1 MSTRDWCIAFVAL
14 IALLLFLA
22 PSFAFYCW
30 DGQYG
35 SFSSYSQN
43 STADDA
49 CLRHNGTNNGAAWV
63 AAVYGFGG
71 DYELSESDYIQI
83 GDDADFSPTD
93 LSWCTWVNIE
103 SHGVS
108 TEHIFTKFNFGTN
121 DAEWTM
127 YDWAGINCWIY
138 EESTDDNCLTT
149 TTVVLDLATYYHIC
163 CTWEDGGGG
172 VGNISIYVNGTFN
185 STNSGGCA
193 AGVHIEDG
201 AADVYLGRRGDV
213 ATPLYYDGILDEA
226 PIFNYTLNASAVAG
240 LFVNNSVVWSAPA
253 GPAPGTGCTVTLNT
267 PADDD
272 HTNDQTPAFNQ
283 SNIVCYGANMASRCW
298 VTMNGTQSGD
308 NSTSLTNNSA
318 FGILANTSK
327 AEGSYEWNITCLQG
341 AVTNTTATRTLVIDI
356 TAPQTF
362 IYAPTASTTIYYGD
376 LTYLDV
382 AGFDIY
388 MFNLTAEIFN
398 GTGVT
403 ALATYTNDTG
413 APPWFNLSNEYVAGN
428 DLYPGVYWVNAS
440 SMDSHTGKKWKPD
453 HIETGADYIKVW
465 KNGKTVKSSWLWNAE
480 PDYELLEDRVKWS
493 TVAQCDD
500 MGDIKVKFNIL
511 CSQEVRII
519 EGSEYAGHYVCAEMW
534 GDFQDLA
541 DDGYD
546 VKLVYE
552 SPVSLEVEIEKENAG
567 DPFEW
572 IWLDPATGG
581 LNLNFS
587 LSNFTVLTDS
597 AIEVNTTS
605 FYVGTVGYLIIYY
618 TNITTDALI
627 TGANCSYNITDPY
640 SNLEQ
645 GNATEGAAFYLANY
659 TPTFTGLHSFAVM
672 CNSSGWLTLRETGT
686 FNVASAP
693 ATTSIQVVPNSE
705 RMWTSATCN
714 DSQLAYVYEN
724 RICFGSSCETV
735 TVTEYEFCP
744 LGCLQEGGALCRE
757 SLITSNPALV
767 LLIAVILLAIVIF
780 GLYAW
785 ARRVK

>member
-1 MSTRDWCIAFVAL
+1 MDNADMNMVLGTVDDVCDANNGIMNDDPVNVTAIFQQGLDFEVTGDTDYVFIADAANLSAPDANVSIAIWFKLESKAALHQRAFGKQDLNIPAYEYGLIPYHNVFTAMRAYASNADATQQCAINGVNPTVGVWYHMAFTYRD
-14 IALLLFLA
+14 
-22 PSFAFYCW
+22 
-30 DGQYG
+30 D
-35 SFSSYSQN
+35 
-43 STADDA
+43 
-49 CLRHNGTNNGAAWV
+49 NGTC
-63 AAVYGFGG
+63 
-71 DYELSESDYIQI
+71 
-83 GDDADFSPTD
+83 D
-93 LSWCTWVNIE
+93 L
-103 SHGVS
+103 
-108 TEHIFTKFNFGTN
+108 
-121 DAEWTM
+121 
-127 YDWAGINCWIY
+127 
-138 EESTDDNCLTT
+138 
-149 TTVVLDLATYYHIC
+149 
-163 CTWEDGGGG
+163 
-172 VGNISIYVNGTFN
+172 YVNGTWNATANNNIAMVNTLANLSIGAMSAPTQFVD
-185 STNSGGCA
+185 
-193 AGVHIEDG
+193 GV
-201 AADVYLGRRGDV
+201 
-213 ATPLYYDGILDEA
+213 LDEA
-226 PIFNYTLNASAVAG
+226 VVLAGGNVWNSTEIEWLFNSSNFSG
-240 LFVNNSVVWSAPA
+240 GAPA
-253 GPAPGTGCTVTLNT
+253 PPTGTGCTVTLNT

-272 HTNDQTPAFNQ
+272 HTNDQTPTFNQ
-283 SNIVCYGANMASRCW
+283 SSIVCYGASMASRCY
-298 VTMNGTQSGD
+298 VLMNNTQSGD

-327 AEGSYEWNITCLQG
+327 AEGSYEWNITCIQG
-341 AVTNTTATRTLVIDI
+341 AVTNTTANRTLVIDV

-403 ALATYTNDTG
+403 ALATYNNDTG
-413 APPWFNLSNEYVAGN
+413 SAPWFNLTNEYVAGN
-428 DLYPGVYWVNAS
+428 DLYPGTYWVNAS

-453 HIETGADYIKVW
+453 HVETGADYIKVW
-465 KNGKTVKSSWLWNAE
+465 KNGRSVKSSWLWNAE
-480 PDYELLEDRVKWS
+480 PDYELLDDRVKWS

-500 MGDIKVKFNIL
+500 MGDIKVKFNVL
-511 CSQEVRII
+511 CSQEIRII

-546 VKLVYE
+546 IKLVYE

-581 LNLNFS
+581 LNANFS
-587 LSNFTVLTDS
+587 LTNFTVLTDS
-597 AIEVNTTS
+597 ALVVNTTD
-605 FYVGTVGYLIIYY
+605 FFVGTVGYLIIYY

-640 SNLEQ
+640 SNLDQ

-672 CNSSGWLTLRETGT
+672 CNSSGWLTLNATGT
-686 FNVASAP
+686 FSVTSAP

-705 RMWTSATCN
+705 RMWTSATCTN
-714 DSQLAYVYEN
+714 SELAHAYES
-724 RICFGSSCETV
+724 RVCFGSSCETV